1 MSQDLKCFFG
11 VHKYSVLEQK
21 DIKNSYGIVVGTTV
35 ISQCTNCGKVKEKRV
50 YTDTS
55 QIK

>member
-21 DIKNSYGIVVGTTV
+21 DIKNSYGIVVGSTV
-35 ISQCTNCGKVKEKRV
+35 ISVTTHNGIKTNAYIIVLALV
-50 YTDTS
+50 
-55 QIK
+55 